1 MLHLFL
7 YNPLGHSEGF
17 GFNGDILE
25 TNILN
30 LAAVFAL
37 LAYVG
42 VDFISSLLKNR
53 KESILKSL
61 RDADERYQDAVNQLK
76 QALQELE
83 DARANAAEIRRQ
95 GDISAQAVRDRLAA
109 FSKEEA
115 ARLEEA
121 KATILQLEED
131 KAVAEICTEVI
142 SKALVR
148 AEKKIIASM
157 DGTMHRRVMDMYLD
171 LLSDIH

>member
-1 MLHLFL
+1 MLNFFM
-7 YNPLGHSEGF
+7 PLAHSEGF
-17 GFNGDILE
+17 GLNTNILE
-25 TNILN
+25 TNIIN

-42 VDFISSLLKNR
+42 VDFVSSLLKNR

-83 DARANAAEIRRQ
+83 NARTNATEIRRQ
-95 GDISAQAVRDRLAA
+95 GEINAEAVRQRLAA
-109 FSKEEA
+109 FTQEEM

-121 KATILQLEED
+121 KQTIIKLEEE
-131 KAVAEICTEVI
+131 KAVAEVCGKAI
-142 SKALVR
+142 SEALVR
-148 AEKKIIASM
+148 AEKKIVSSM
-157 DGTMHRRVMDMYLD
+157 DDSMHRRVMDMYLN
-171 LLSDIH
+171 LLSQIH

>member
-1 MLHLFL
+1 MFHFL
-7 YNPLGHSEGF
+7 ALTPLAHSEGF
-17 GFNGDILE
+17 GLNTNILE

-37 LAYVG
+37 LIYVG
-42 VDFISSLLKNR
+42 SDFVSSLLKTR

-83 DARANAAEIRRQ
+83 IARANATEIRRQ
-95 GDISAQAVRDRLAA
+95 SEINAEAIRQRLEVLTQ
-109 FSKEEA
+109 EEM

-121 KATILQLEED
+121 KETIIKLEEE
-131 KAVAEICTEVI
+131 KAVAEVCSKVI
-142 SKALVR
+142 TMALVR
-148 AEKKIIASM
+148 AEKKIISSM
-157 DGTMHRRVMDMYLD
+157 DDAMHRRVMDMYLN
-171 LLSDIH
+171 LLREVY